1 MSSDPFGTGALRDS
15 VLASWRGS
23 PTRFREDANA
33 EEDLRLGGYRDR
45 LLVEIAQNAAD
56 AAGAEPGVLR
66 LSVVDGELRAANTGA
81 PLDADGVAALA
92 SLRAS
97 AKSAGTVGRFG
108 VGFAAVLAVTD
119 APRVVSSTGGVAF
132 SADRTREALPDLAEL
147 RGGDVPVLRLVWPTD
162 EGGVP
167 EGFTTEV
174 RLPLRPGV
182 DSDALVAGFVEQV
195 PDLLLALPGLGRV
208 EIGDRAWSR
217 EEPTENTVL
226 LHGPAGTTRWLVHR
240 AGGELP
246 DEAVSALGVE
256 AQDRP
261 RWTVCWAVP
270 LRDDEPVPLTSDV
283 LHAPTPTDER
293 LSLPARLLATMPVE
307 PSRRRVLPGPATTA
321 VLTEAAREYP
331 ALVAALPAMF
341 RTALVPLPGFPLS
354 EVDDVLR
361 ALVLARLRETEW
373 LPLATGEW
381 AAPAR
386 SRVLD
391 AASEDL
397 VDLLED
403 VVPGLLDAE
412 LTLPEHARALA
423 ALDVPRLGVAQV
435 AAALAGLSGE
445 PDWWRRLY
453 AALLPIAEVDPQARE
468 ELGALPVPLADGR
481 TVSSPRGVLVFDAD
495 PAILDLLAS
504 VDVSGLRI
512 VHPDAVHPLLLL
524 LGAQEAGPVELLDS
538 AALRE
543 AVHRSVEEAEAGLD
557 TADLV
562 RVVLR
567 LVEHAGVRSGEQPWL
582 SELALP
588 GAGGEW
594 HRADEYVLPDST
606 LRDLLARDAPV
617 RVLAAEFAESWPREV
632 LAAVGVIDGFAL
644 VVDELPTAPEHDL
657 PDEEEWWDALPEP
670 PNRLVGIRD
679 LDLIADT
686 AWPRAL
692 RLLAGDPV
700 TARALRDPDGHPAWW
715 ISRHALLAGRAPRH
729 WRLSDAEELTGLYDP
744 VPDTGL
750 DRSLLELIGVRADLV
765 VEDVADASDLLAR
778 LGDPDRQIP
787 AGVVLRAHAELADAD
802 VDPARVDL
810 PDHVRVLSGGVADA
824 ESVVVVDLPWLFGVV
839 PAERVLAT
847 PSVDEDTARA
857 LAELLDL
864 PLASEELGGT
874 VLGDGDPVSW
884 QDLGA
889 VRVACELLDVPL
901 PEGGVVVHDRL
912 VVVDGGGV
920 EHEVPWWT
928 ADGVPHAADTPEGL
942 ARALAWTSGRWAER
956 HAFAALVAEPTPA
969 VLLG

>member
-1 MSSDPFGTGALRDS
+1 VSSDPFGTEALRDS

-81 PLDADGVAALA
+81 PLDAAGVAALA

-132 SADRTREALPDLAEL
+132 SAARTREALPDLAEL

-167 EGFTTEV
+167 DGFTTEV

-182 DSDALVAGFVEQV
+182 DADVLIAGFVEQV

-208 EIGDRAWSR
+208 EIGDRVWSR
-217 EEPTENTVL
+217 EEPSENTVL
-226 LHGPAGTTRWLVHR
+226 LHGPGGTTRWLVHR
-240 AGGELP
+240 AEGELP

-261 RWTVCWAVP
+261 RWSVCWAVP
-270 LRDDEPVPLTSDV
+270 LHDDEPAPLTSDV

-331 ALVAALPAMF
+331 ALVGALPAMF

-361 ALVLARLRETEW
+361 TLVLARLRETEW

-423 ALDVPRLGVAQV
+423 ALDVPRLGMAQV

-453 AALLPIAEVDPQARE
+453 AALLPVAEVDSQARE

-495 PAILDLLAS
+495 ASILDLLAS

-512 VHPDAVHPLLLL
+512 AHPDAVHPLLLL

-557 TADLV
+557 TTDLV

-588 GAGGEW
+588 DTGGEW
-594 HRADEYVLPDST
+594 HRADEYVLPDSK
-606 LRDLLARDAPV
+606 LRGLLAPDAPV
-617 RVLAAEFAESWPREV
+617 RVLATEVAESWPRGV
-632 LAAVGVIDGFAL
+632 LAAVGVVDGFGL
-644 VVDELPTAPEHDL
+644 VVDDLPTAPEHDL
-657 PDEEEWWDALPEP
+657 PDEEAWWDALPEP

-679 LDLIADT
+679 LDLIAD
-686 AWPRAL
+686 AEWPRAL
-692 RLLAGDPV
+692 RLLAEDPV
-700 TARALRDPDGHPAWW
+700 TARALRDPEGHPAWW
-715 ISRHALLAGRAPRH
+715 ISRHALLAGRPPRH
-729 WRLSDAEELTGLYDP
+729 WRLPGADELTGLYDP

-750 DRSLLELIGVRADLV
+750 DHGLLELIGVRADLL
-765 VEDVADASDLLAR
+765 VEDAADASDLLAR
-778 LGDPDRQIP
+778 LGDPDRRIP

-802 VDPARVDL
+802 LDPARVDL
-810 PDHVRVLSGGVADA
+810 PDRVRVLSGGVADA
-824 ESVVVVDLPWLFGVV
+824 ESVVVVDLPWLFGVA
-839 PAERVLAT
+839 PADRVLAT

-864 PLASEELGGT
+864 PLASEEISGT
-874 VLGDGDPVSW
+874 PLGDGDPVDW
-884 QDLGA
+884 RELGA

-901 PEGGVVVHDRL
+901 PEGGVVVHDQL
-912 VVVDGGGV
+912 VLASGGV
-920 EHEVPWWT
+920 EHEVPWWMV
-928 ADGVPHAADTPEGL
+928 DGVPHATDTPEGL
-942 ARALAWTSGRWAER
+942 ARALARVSGRWADR
-956 HAFAALVAEPTPA
+956 HAFAALIADPTPA